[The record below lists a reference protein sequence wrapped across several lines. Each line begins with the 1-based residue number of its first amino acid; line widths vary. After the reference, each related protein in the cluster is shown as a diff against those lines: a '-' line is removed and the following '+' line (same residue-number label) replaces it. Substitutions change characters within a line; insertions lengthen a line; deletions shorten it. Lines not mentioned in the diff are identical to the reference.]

1 MFFNLKSLFLDGFHS
16 TWFIVFFLWCF
27 FLFFFT
33 TSLLHTILSLS
44 KPFSHPVFTISPWKT
59 LKYCYFWIPFNYFS
73 VFALHVLLFCLK
85 NNQSNVSKCA
95 ALSQYYQYCLL
106 NHLINIYIYIYI
118 FFTQISLRYTCCS
131 LCHQAVQLGIMTKIT
146 EQHDSLEQQNP
157 INKSLHV
164 LRH

>member
-118 FFTQISLRYTCCS
+118 YFLHRSVWDTHVAHY
-131 LCHQAVQLGIMTKIT
+131 VTKLSSWVSW
-146 EQHDSLEQQNP
+146 Q
-157 INKSLHV
+157 KSLSNMIH
-164 LRH
+164 